1 MQCQSNIRDQGSN
14 LLREGQLLIQRLLE
28 IHGRKSEIVLQHEVV
43 KIEHFAETR
52 GKTVSLEQVR
62 DPHGAPGDLVF
73 VGRADS
79 ATGGADGIRS
89 PRHLTSLVEL
99 DMGGKD
105 ERTVR

>member
-1 MQCQSNIRDQGSN
+1 MQCQGDIRDQWGD
-14 LLREGQLLIQRLLE
+14 LLSKRQLLIQGLLE

-52 GKTVSLEQVR
+52 GKTVPLEQVR

-79 ATGGADGIRS
+79 ATSSADGIRS
-89 PRHLTSLVEL
+89 PRHLTGLVEL
-99 DMGGKD
+99 DMGRKD